1 MPDLRLTDAQVAD
14 VATYLT
20 TLTGTDRDGSAGDAD
35 AGAVRCGAA
44 RLPSQPHA
52 TRGGAGPHGEDG
64 HDGKQLDL
72 GQRVIARYGCFSCH
86 DIKGFE
92 TTQPIGVDLS
102 EEGSKLVTRLDF
114 AFVDIEHSKLE
125 WFHQKL
131 KDPRSFDQ
139 GRVLEPLEK
148 LRMPDFHFSEV
159 ENERLQTAIMSF
171 QREVQPASALPRAH
185 REARLHGQ
193 GPRAR
198 PPAELRRVP

>member
-1 MPDLRLTDAQVAD
+1 MPLAEAQGRLAKMDANA
-14 VATYLT
+14 
-20 TLTGTDRDGSAGDAD
+20 
-35 AGAVRCGAA
+35 
-44 RLPSQPHA
+44 
-52 TRGGAGPHGEDG
+52 
-64 HDGKQLDL
+64 KQLDL

-114 AFVDIEHSKLE
+114 AFVDIPHAKLD

-171 QREVQPASALPRAH
+171 QRDVQPAVGAAGADG
-185 REARLHGQ
+185 EARLH
-193 GPRAR
+193 RAR
-198 PPAELRRVP
+198 AARSCGGRTASAAMRSKATAATTGRS